1 MRHRSVATALCLV
14 FASGGGAVGALEYPV
29 RQLTNDLVQEG
40 FPCWSPDGARIV
52 FSRTPQDPDSPL
64 MGLWLISPLG
74 GEPDQLTRVIGEHP
88 DWSPDGSLIVF
99 DGDYGRCLQVVA
111 AAGGEPLRLQPPA
124 VALTKG
130 GKPKW
135 SPDGHAIAFRAD
147 DTLWIYEP
155 ATGGLTAAFR
165 EEGSLPIPGC
175 WSRDGRSLIIVL
187 RELESPRSAIWL
199 IGADGEGGLPLLAEP
214 DAVLRSPALSP
225 DGKLLAFVRCEGRNC
240 DLWVMPATGG
250 DRSVQLTADAASDDA
265 PSWSPDGG
273 TIAFASDRGGSDDI
287 WLVELNVPEIEAALA
302 AQ

>member
-1 MRHRSVATALCLV
+1 MRSRSGAAALCLA
-14 FASGGGAVGALEYPV
+14 FACGAGAAGALESPV
-29 RQLTNDLVQEG
+29 RQLTRDLVQEG

-52 FSRTPQDPDSPL
+52 FSRTPQQPDSPL

-74 GEPDQLTRVIGEHP
+74 GEPSRLTRVIGEHP

-99 DGDYGRCLQVVA
+99 DGDYGNCLQVVA
-111 AAGGEPLRLQPPA
+111 AAGGEPLRIAPPA
-124 VALTKG
+124 VALTRG

-147 DTLWIYEP
+147 DTVWIYEL
-155 ATGGLTAAFR
+155 ATGGLTAALR

-175 WSRDGRSLIIVL
+175 WSRDGQSLYIVV
-187 RELESPRSAIWL
+187 RELESPRSAIWRV
-199 IGADGEGGLPLLAEP
+199 GANGEGGLPLLAEP
-214 DAVLRSPALSP
+214 EALLRSPALSP
-225 DGKLLAFVRCEGRNC
+225 DGKLLCFVRCEGRNC

-250 DRSVQLTADAASDDA
+250 ERRVQLTADLASDDA

-273 TIAFASDRGGSDDI
+273 TIAFSSDRGGSDDI
-287 WLVELNVPEIEAALA
+287 WLVEPNIPEILAALA